1 MLVQR
6 TRLLAAGL
14 AVVAPITSF
23 SMFVAALL
31 MRFPPLPDE
40 VLLFS
45 YWGLQLVLLSMAPI
59 AAVVAI
65 VLRRREAER
74 GWRLIAVRF
83 VMPLAALLLW
93 LIAGTSV
100 VIYMPVA

>member
-1 MLVQR
+1 
-6 TRLLAAGL
+6 LLAAGL
-14 AVVAPITSF
+14 AVVAPIISF

-31 MRFPPLPDE
+31 MRFPPLPAE

-45 YWGLQLVLLSMAPI
+45 YWGLQLVLLLIAPI
-59 AAVVAI
+59 AAVLAML
-65 VLRRREAER
+65 LRSRAAER